1 MGKSALR
8 YRPPKE
14 VDKARNL
21 CGLGK
26 ATIAMR
32 SMEVLDDLNPEPLC
46 SKVKRSMWARAGHS
60 SSHNVTLRVGSAKV
74 IDERVSAPMDHSHA
88 VGAQSTRTRHLLH
101 CIPPRSHGPGGPKER
116 WHRVGFIGLSPSPLI
131 VNTISL
137 TAHISRPGPFHR
149 CTTDRHLGFVA
160 QSAMPF
166 LVPQHVATTPRQA
179 IGVRQCQLHH
189 FSTFRSTPATFTVQ
203 VIPGPNSH
211 HSQLPSVKEG
221 CVWLSTVPLH
231 SQVGPS
237 MAMQTHALPPPQ
249 SFHHPTMSLRSAVLQ
264 LACRPKTH
272 CLWMD
277 RL

>member
-1 MGKSALR
+1 MGKSASR

-60 SSHNVTLRVGSAKV
+60 SSHNVTLRVGGAKV
-74 IDERVSAPMDHSHA
+74 IDEGVSAPMDHSHA

-101 CIPPRSHGPGGPKER
+101 YTSTFTRPWGSKER
-116 WHRVGFIGLSPSPLI
+116 WYRVGFIGLSSSPLI

-203 VIPGPNSH
+203 VIPVSNSH
-211 HSQLPSVKEG
+211 HSAATVGEG
-221 CVWLSTVPLH
+221 GLR
-231 SQVGPS
+231 
-237 MAMQTHALPPPQ
+237 MALDGATTLT
-249 SFHHPTMSLRSAVLQ
+249 S
-264 LACRPKTH
+264 
-272 CLWMD
+272 
-277 RL
+277 